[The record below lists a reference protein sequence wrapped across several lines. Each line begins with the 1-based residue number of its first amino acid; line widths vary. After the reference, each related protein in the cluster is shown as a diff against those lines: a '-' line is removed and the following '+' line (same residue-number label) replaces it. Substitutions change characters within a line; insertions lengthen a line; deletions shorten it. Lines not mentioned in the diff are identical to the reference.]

1 MWRSGGTGSRCLT
14 VEGPGG
20 PAEDPQERVVAGLRI
35 RIDRG
40 LCVGFGDCVEAAPM
54 AFALDADGLAVFR
67 SPEAV
72 ERGTLVAACDACPV
86 DALTAWDEAGVQLAP
101 KPKP

>member
-1 MWRSGGTGSRCLT
+1 
-14 VEGPGG
+14 VADE
-20 PAEDPQERVVAGLRI
+20 AEERTVAGLRI

-40 LCVGFGDCVEAAPM
+40 LCVGFGDCVDAAPL
-54 AFALDADGLAVFR
+54 AFELDADGVAVFR

-72 ERGTLVAACDACPV
+72 EREVLVAACASCPV

-101 KPKP
+101 KPKPGR

>member
-1 MWRSGGTGSRCLT
+1 M
-14 VEGPGG
+14 
-20 PAEDPQERVVAGLRI
+20 AEDEERTVAGLRI

-40 LCVGFGDCVEAAPM
+40 LCVGFGDCVEAAPS
-54 AFALDADGLAVFR
+54 AFALDAEGVVVFR

-72 ERGTLVAACDACPV
+72 AREALVAACDSCPV

-101 KPKP
+101 RPKPRR